1 MKRFGTVIAMLS
13 IFSLLLF
20 SDALAQG
27 GMMRWRG
34 SGGWGMGG
42 AYGRMYDPAKVET
55 ITGEVE
61 KVEQFT
67 GMRGMSAGIELL
79 VKTDK
84 ETLPVHLGPAW
95 YIERLDTKIQA
106 GDKVE
111 VKGARVTFMGKP
123 ALVAAE
129 VKKGEEV
136 LVLRDASGFPVWGG
150 WRQR

>member
-13 IFSLLLF
+13 IFSLFLV
-20 SDALAQG
+20 SDVWAQRE
-27 GMMRWRG
+27 MMRWRG

-42 AYGRMYDPAKVET
+42 GYGRMYDAAKVET
-55 ITGEVE
+55 ISGEVE

-67 GMRGMSAGIELL
+67 GMQGMSAGIELL

-111 VKGARVTFMGKP
+111 VKGARITFMGKS

-129 VKKGEEV
+129 VKKGNDV
-136 LVLRDASGFPVWGG
+136 LVLRDASGFPVWAG
-150 WRQR
+150 WRRG